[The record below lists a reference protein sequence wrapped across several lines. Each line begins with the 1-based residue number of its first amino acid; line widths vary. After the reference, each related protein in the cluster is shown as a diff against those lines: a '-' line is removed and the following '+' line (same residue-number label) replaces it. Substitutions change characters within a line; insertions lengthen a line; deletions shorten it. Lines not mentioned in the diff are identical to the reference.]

1 MPKSNC
7 DRHERI
13 LSASDQDKVYFMMEK
28 SSSTKPDKAI
38 TEAKGFCNSHRK
50 KRSVNNSQYSRSQSS
65 VLSVV
70 TSNQPRRDK
79 RALLC
84 CVQYK
89 NQKSELKGSRHDL
102 NNMRDLLVG
111 QFKFPTES
119 ILILAEKE
127 PYQAPTRKNIEDAFQ
142 WLMRDIQSGDSLV
155 FYFSG
160 HGFRQRSVHGDEI
173 DGFDETICPV
183 DFKTNGMVSDNY
195 INKTIVN
202 PLIQGVTLHA
212 IIDSCHS
219 GTVLDLPYVY
229 NMNTGKWDD
238 NRAPTGESKDTM
250 GGKAICFSAC
260 EDYQQAADTSAF
272 SMNNKMTGA
281 MTSTFI
287 RAVEQAVINK
297 QKLTYKGILKHM
309 RRSLKQVDKVG
320 CFRAGLKRVFH
331 RKILQDPLLSSS
343 EEFDTNTEFKL

>member
-1 MPKSNC
+1 
-7 DRHERI
+7 
-13 LSASDQDKVYFMMEK
+13 MMEK
-28 SSSTKPDKAI
+28 VSSTKPDKAI
-38 TEAKGFCNSHRK
+38 TEAKGFCNSCRK
-50 KRSVNNSQYSRSQSS
+50 KMPVNNSQYSISQSS

-70 TSNQPRRDK
+70 TSNQPRREK

-89 NQKSELKGSRHDL
+89 NQKFELKGTKHDL
-102 NNMRDLLVG
+102 NNMRDLLVK
-111 QFKFPTES
+111 QFRFPTAS
-119 ILILAEKE
+119 MLILA
-127 PYQAPTRKNIEDAFQ
+127 
-142 WLMRDIQSGDSLV
+142 
-155 FYFSG
+155 G
-160 HGFRQRSVHGDEI
+160 HGLRQRSVYGDEI

-183 DFKTNGMVSDNY
+183 DFETNGMISDNY

-229 NMNTGKWDD
+229 NINTGKWDD
-238 NRAPTGESKDTM
+238 NRSPSGESKDTS

-260 EDYQQAADTSAF
+260 EDYQLAADTSAF
-272 SMNNKMTGA
+272 SMNNKMAGA

-287 RAVEQAVINK
+287 RAVEQAAVNK
-297 QKLTYKGILKHM
+297 QKLTYQGILKHM
-309 RRSLKQVDKVG
+309 HRSLKQVEKVG

-343 EEFDTNTEFKL
+343 EEFDTDTEFKL